1 MTRPGGAAL
10 VVFLLGSVL
19 TATACAANRKAA
31 STPAAPA
38 AASAPSLAPASAP
51 AVVAPPAAAPATAS
65 PVAAL
70 PAANPWLDPA
80 REVLVQHCGRCHRG
94 DLPTSLPKALA
105 VFDLTRPIWNE
116 RLAPPQY
123 DGILTR
129 VRESSAIAPDEVAA
143 VEAFVR
149 CARDGACGAS

>member
-1 MTRPGGAAL
+1 VKWRWLAAVRVLLLAGGALA
-10 VVFLLGSVL
+10 VPGCATTDDARTDAVATGAAQ
-19 TATACAANRKAA
+19 TA
-31 STPAAPA
+31 PAAPA
-38 AASAPSLAPASAP
+38 P
-51 AVVAPPAAAPATAS
+51 AAPA
-65 PVAAL
+65 

-94 DLPTSLPKALA
+94 DLPTAVPGALR
-105 VFDLTRPIWNE
+105 VFDLTRPVWSE
-116 RLAPPQY
+116 HLVRPQY

-129 VRESSAIAPDEVAA
+129 VRESSAIEADEVAA